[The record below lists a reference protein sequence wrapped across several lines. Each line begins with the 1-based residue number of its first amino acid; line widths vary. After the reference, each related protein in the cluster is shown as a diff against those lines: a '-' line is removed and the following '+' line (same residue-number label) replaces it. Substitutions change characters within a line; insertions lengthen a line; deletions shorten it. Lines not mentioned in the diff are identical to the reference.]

1 MKNKNFVLIQAGLI
15 LVILVL
21 IVAIYR
27 SLSRPEKFN
36 EVYEARKAEVIQK
49 LSDIRTL
56 QTFYKNEKGSYAGNF
71 DQLKDFWENGKMR
84 VVVKE
89 GNVPDSMT
97 EAQAIK
103 LKLVRRDTVVLN
115 AKEEMIKT
123 LPNLDINTF
132 DLVPY
137 SGKEQFLIAAD
148 TLRAGN
154 VPVQVYEVKAL
165 RSQYMKNLDNDPRV
179 KKAFLGK
186 LLYGNMQ
193 KQFLGPDYNYK
204 DNVIDLILGSL
215 TEASTNGNWQ

>member
-56 QTFYKNEKGSYAGNF
+56 QTFYKNEKGSYAGSF

-103 LKLVRRDTVVLN
+103 LKMVRRDTVVLN

>member
-115 AKEEMIKT
+115 AKEEMVKT

-148 TLRAGN
+148 TLRTGN

-179 KKAFLGK
+179 RKAFLGK

>member
-1 MKNKNFVLIQAGLI
+1 MKDKRFKLIQAGLI

-21 IVAIYR
+21 VVCIYR

-36 EVYEARKAEVIQK
+36 QVYEARKAEVIQK
-49 LSDIRTL
+49 MTDIRTL
-56 QTFYKNEKGSYAGNF
+56 QTFYKNEKGSYAGSF
-71 DQLKDFWENGKMR
+71 EQLRDFWENGKMR

-103 LKLVRRDTVVLN
+103 LKLVRRDTVVLD
-115 AKEEMIKT
+115 AKEEMMKT

-132 DLVPY
+132 DIVPY
-137 SGKEQFLIAAD
+137 SGNEQFLIAAD

-154 VPVQVYEVKAL
+154 VPVQVFEVKAL

-179 KKAFLGK
+179 KTAFLGK

-193 KQFLGPDYNYK
+193 KQFLGPEFNYK

>member
-1 MKNKNFVLIQAGLI
+1 MKNKNFVLSQAGLI

-56 QTFYKNEKGSYAGNF
+56 QTFYKNEKGSYAGSF

>member
-49 LSDIRTL
+49 LTDIRTL
-56 QTFYKNEKGSYAGNF
+56 QTFYKNEKGSYAGSF
-71 DQLKDFWENGKMR
+71 DQLKDFWEKGKMR

-103 LKLVRRDTVVLN
+103 LKIVRRDTVVLN
-115 AKEEMIKT
+115 AKEEMVKT

-148 TLRAGN
+148 TLRTGN
-154 VPVQVYEVKAL
+154 VPVHVYEVKAL

-179 KKAFLGK
+179 KNAFLGK
-186 LLYGNMQ
+186 MLYGNMQ

>member
-115 AKEEMIKT
+115 AKEEMVKT

-148 TLRAGN
+148 TLRTGN

-165 RSQYMKNLDNDPRV
+165 RSQYMKNLDNNPRV

>member
-148 TLRAGN
+148 TLRTGN

-186 LLYGNMQ
+186 LLYGNMH

>member
-1 MKNKNFVLIQAGLI
+1 MKNKTAKLIQAGLI

-21 IVAIYR
+21 VVTVYR

-36 EVYEARKAEVIQK
+36 QVYEARKAEVIQK
-49 LSDIRTL
+49 LTDIRTL
-56 QTFYKNEKGSYAGNF
+56 QTFYKNEKGSYAGSF

-84 VVVKE
+84 VVIKE

-97 EAQAIK
+97 EAQALK
-103 LKLVRRDTVVLN
+103 LKIIKRDTMILD
-115 AKEEMIKT
+115 AKDEMIKT

-132 DLVPY
+132 DIVPY
-137 SGKEQFLIAAD
+137 SGNERFLIAAD
-148 TLRAGN
+148 TLQSGN

-179 KKAFLGK
+179 RQAFLGK
-186 LLYGNMQ
+186 LLYGNLQ

-204 DNVIDLILGSL
+204 DYVIDLVLGSL

>member
-56 QTFYKNEKGSYAGNF
+56 QTFYKNEKGSYAGSF

-115 AKEEMIKT
+115 AKEEMVKT

-148 TLRAGN
+148 TLRTGN

>member
-56 QTFYKNEKGSYAGNF
+56 QTFYKNEKGSYAGSF

-115 AKEEMIKT
+115 AKEEMVKT

>member
-56 QTFYKNEKGSYAGNF
+56 QTFYKNEKGSYAGSF

-204 DNVIDLILGSL
+204 DYVIDLVLGSL

>member
-56 QTFYKNEKGSYAGNF
+56 QTFYKNEKGSYAGSF

-179 KKAFLGK
+179 RKAFLGK

>member
-1 MKNKNFVLIQAGLI
+1 MKDIRFKLIQAGLI

-21 IVAIYR
+21 VVCIYR

-49 LSDIRTL
+49 LTDIRTL
-56 QTFYKNEKGSYAGNF
+56 QTFYKNEMGSYAGSF

-103 LKLVRRDTVVLN
+103 LKLVRRDTVVLD
-115 AKEEMIKT
+115 AKEEMMKT
-123 LPNLDINTF
+123 LPDLDINTF
-132 DLVPY
+132 DIVPY
-137 SGKEQFLIAAD
+137 SGNEQFLIAAD
-148 TLRAGN
+148 TLKAGN
-154 VPVQVYEVKAL
+154 VPVQVFEVKAL

-193 KQFLGPDYNYK
+193 KQFLGPDYNFK

>member
-56 QTFYKNEKGSYAGNF
+56 QTFYKNEKGSYAGSF

-84 VVVKE
+84 VVIKE

>member
-1 MKNKNFVLIQAGLI
+1 MKNKKFNLIQAGLI
-15 LVILVL
+15 LVILILV
-21 IVAIYR
+21 VAIYR

-36 EVYEARKAEVIQK
+36 QVYEARKAEVIQK
-49 LSDIRTL
+49 LTDIRTL
-56 QTFYKNEKGSYAGNF
+56 QTFYKNEKGSYAGSF
-71 DQLKDFWENGKMR
+71 EQLKDFWENGKMH
-84 VVVKE
+84 VVIKE

-103 LKLVRRDTVVLN
+103 LKLVSRDTVVLE
-115 AKEEMIKT
+115 AKEELKKS
-123 LPNLDINTF
+123 LPDLDINTF
-132 DLVPY
+132 HIVPY
-137 SGKEQFLIAAD
+137 SGNEPFQIAAD
-148 TLRAGN
+148 TLRTGN
-154 VPVQVYEVKAL
+154 VPVQVFEVKAL

-204 DNVIDLILGSL
+204 DNVIDLVLGSL

>member
-1 MKNKNFVLIQAGLI
+1 MKNKKANLIQAGLI

-21 IVAIYR
+21 VVTVYR

-36 EVYEARKAEVIQK
+36 QVYEARKAEVIQK
-49 LSDIRTL
+49 LTDIRTL
-56 QTFYKNEKGSYAGNF
+56 QTFYKNEKGSYAGSF

-84 VVVKE
+84 VVIKE

-97 EAQAIK
+97 EAQALK
-103 LKLVRRDTVVLN
+103 LKIIKRDTMILD
-115 AKEEMIKT
+115 AKDEMVKT

-132 DLVPY
+132 DIVPY
-137 SGKEQFLIAAD
+137 SGNERFLIAAD
-148 TLRAGN
+148 TLQSGN

-179 KKAFLGK
+179 RQAFLGK
-186 LLYGNMQ
+186 LLYGNLQ

-204 DNVIDLILGSL
+204 DYVIDLVLGSL

>member
-56 QTFYKNEKGSYAGNF
+56 QTFYKNEKGSYAGSF

>member
-1 MKNKNFVLIQAGLI
+1 MKDKKFNLIQAGLI

-21 IVAIYR
+21 VVCIYR

-36 EVYEARKAEVIQK
+36 QVYEARKAEVIQK
-49 LSDIRTL
+49 LSDIRVL
-56 QTFYKNEKGSYAGNF
+56 QTFYKNEKGSYAGSF
-71 DQLKDFWENGKMR
+71 DQLKDFWENGKIRM
-84 VVVKE
+84 VVKE

-103 LKLVRRDTVVLN
+103 LKLVKRDTVVLD
-115 AKEEMIKT
+115 AKEEMLKS

-132 DLVPY
+132 DIVPY
-137 SGKEQFLIAAD
+137 SGNEQFMIAAD
-148 TLRAGN
+148 TLRSGN
-154 VPVQVYEVKAL
+154 VPVQVFEVKAL

-179 KKAFLGK
+179 RSAFLGK

-193 KQFLGPDYNYK
+193 KQFLGPNYDYK

>member
-148 TLRAGN
+148 TLRTGN

>member
-1 MKNKNFVLIQAGLI
+1 M
-15 LVILVL
+15 
-21 IVAIYR
+21 
-27 SLSRPEKFN
+27 
-36 EVYEARKAEVIQK
+36 YEARKAEVIQK

-115 AKEEMIKT
+115 AKEEMVKT

-148 TLRAGN
+148 TLRTGN

-179 KKAFLGK
+179 RKAFLGK

>member
-56 QTFYKNEKGSYAGNF
+56 QTFYKNEKGSYAGSF

-154 VPVQVYEVKAL
+154 VPVQVYEVMAL

>member
-56 QTFYKNEKGSYAGNF
+56 QTFYKNEKGSYAGSF

-115 AKEEMIKT
+115 AKEEMVKT

-148 TLRAGN
+148 TLRTGN

-179 KKAFLGK
+179 RKAFLGK

>member
-1 MKNKNFVLIQAGLI
+1 MKDKRFKLIQAGLI

-21 IVAIYR
+21 VVCIYR

-49 LSDIRTL
+49 LTDIRTL
-56 QTFYKNEKGSYAGNF
+56 QTFYKNEKGSYAGSF

-103 LKLVRRDTVVLN
+103 LKLVRRDTVVLD
-115 AKEEMIKT
+115 AKEEMMKT
-123 LPNLDINTF
+123 LPDLDINTF
-132 DLVPY
+132 DIVPY
-137 SGKEQFLIAAD
+137 SGNEQFLIAAD
-148 TLRAGN
+148 TLKAGN
-154 VPVQVYEVKAL
+154 VPVQVFEVKAL

-193 KQFLGPDYNYK
+193 KQFLGPDYNFK

>member
-1 MKNKNFVLIQAGLI
+1 MKDKRFKLIQAGLI

-21 IVAIYR
+21 VVCIYR

-36 EVYEARKAEVIQK
+36 QVYEARKAEVIQK
-49 LSDIRTL
+49 LTDIRTL
-56 QTFYKNEKGSYAGNF
+56 QTFYKNEKGSYAGSF
-71 DQLKDFWENGKMR
+71 DQLRDFWENGKMR

-115 AKEEMIKT
+115 AKEEMMKT

-132 DLVPY
+132 DIVPY
-137 SGKEQFLIAAD
+137 SGNEQFLIAAD

-154 VPVQVYEVKAL
+154 VPVQVFEVKAL

-179 KKAFLGK
+179 KTAFLGK

-193 KQFLGPDYNYK
+193 KQFLGPEFNYK

>member
-137 SGKEQFLIAAD
+137 SGKEQSLIAAD

>member
-56 QTFYKNEKGSYAGNF
+56 QTFYKNEKGSYAGSF

-137 SGKEQFLIAAD
+137 SGKEQFLIP
-148 TLRAGN
+148 TLSVCLVSLALLRG
-154 VPVQVYEVKAL
+154 PVERKEGA
-165 RSQYMKNLDNDPRV
+165 RLD
-179 KKAFLGK
+179 
-186 LLYGNMQ
+186 
-193 KQFLGPDYNYK
+193 
-204 DNVIDLILGSL
+204 
-215 TEASTNGNWQ
+215 